1 MSDISV
7 TTEYSTGFT
16 LVPDAFIDNILP
28 SSNGEYIKVYLY
40 MLKALRCGGSVDTSE
55 IADALEKEEA
65 DIVRALKYWEKKG
78 VFELQVENKTVSHIC
93 IKKLEGG
100 DDFDPVCKDGGAS
113 STHLRSCNLPDS
125 AHDKKVGVIPEISQ
139 DLKKTAFKSSHTLP
153 GRQDSTELPEDVILL
168 ITAAEGYFNRTLTL
182 NDKNIILYMY
192 DDLGLSFELIDYLFC
207 RAVETEKTQ
216 LRYIEKVAISLHEKE
231 IRTVNEAIQLFQNN
245 SDIVHVVMH
254 AFGLQSRQPTTA
266 EQKYIVKWSDTF
278 GFDKA
283 LIEEACSRSALNT
296 NSGNFQYADK
306 ILTSWHESGVGSM
319 ADVEKLDKAH
329 KEAASNKSVRKKA
342 EAKHSNFHDFDQR
355 GGNLEELEKKL
366 VGSEDK

>member
-1 MSDISV
+1 M
-7 TTEYSTGFT
+7 
-16 LVPDAFIDNILP
+16 
-28 SSNGEYIKVYLY
+28 
-40 MLKALRCGGSVDTSE
+40 DTSE

-78 VFELQVENKTVSHIC
+78 VFELQINDKVISHIC

-100 DDFDPVCKDGGAS
+100 DVCDPVCKERVAS
-113 STHLRSCNLPDS
+113 SVDTQSRSLSEATAERKD
-125 AHDKKVGVIPEISQ
+125 GVMPEISG

-153 GRQDSTELPEDVILL
+153 GRQEARDIPEDVTLL

-182 NDKNIILYMY
+182 NDKNIIMYMY

-207 RAVETEKTQ
+207 RAVETKKTQ
-216 LRYIEKVAISLHEKE
+216 LRYIEKVAISLHENE
-231 IRTVNEAIQLFQNN
+231 IRTVNEAIRLFQNN

-266 EQKYIVKWSDTF
+266 EQKFIVKWSDTF
-278 GFDKA
+278 GFDKG

-306 ILTSWHESGVGSM
+306 ILTCWHEAGVRSM
-319 ADVEKLDKAH
+319 ADVEKLDEAH
-329 KEAASNKSVRKKA
+329 KAAAANKPVRKKT
-342 EAKHSNFHDFDQR
+342 EAKQSNFHDFDQR
-355 GGNLEELEKKL
+355 GGNLDELEKKL
-366 VGSEDK
+366 VGNEDK